1 MSSKFENSTTPIPI
15 VTVAIVIIPGI
26 CFVHVE
32 DTTSNIGPQK
42 KPKPLNENNTINNL
56 LVGANALPGQIS
68 PFLSK
73 ERTCECN

>member
-1 MSSKFENSTTPIPI
+1 MSSKFEKRITPIPI
-15 VTVAIVIIPGI
+15 VTVEIVIIPGI

-32 DTTSNIGPQK
+32 DMTSNIGPQK
-42 KPKPLNENNTINNL
+42 NPKPLNENNTINNL
-56 LVGANALPGQIS
+56 LIGANALPGQIS